1 MPRRTMLRNA
11 LGVAVLLIIV
21 LIGSAA
27 EPRTS
32 NICRDAAQHAAA
44 QTSVPFAV
52 LWAIAQTE
60 TGHNKNGDVTPWPW
74 TLNIEGQGYWLDTR
88 AAALVR
94 AQLSVARNVH
104 SFDLGCFQ
112 INYRW
117 HGQHFASVDQMLD
130 PDAGASYAARFL
142 KRLFDETGS
151 WSEAAG
157 AYHSR
162 TPILAAQYRQRFDQ
176 FYAAAADTNILPS
189 ILASRENTFPLL
201 RPGSGHTA
209 MGSLVPV
216 LNGR

>member
-1 MPRRTMLRNA
+1 MPRRRMLRNA
-11 LGVAVLLIIV
+11 LGFAVLLIIV
-21 LIGSAA
+21 HMGSPA
-27 EPRTS
+27 EPRKS
-32 NICRDAAQHAAA
+32 NICRDAAQRAAA

-60 TGHNKNGDVTPWPW
+60 TGRNKDGHVTPWPW
-74 TLNIEGQGYWLDTR
+74 TINVDGQGYWLDTR
-88 AAALVR
+88 AAAL
-94 AQLSVARNVH
+94 AQARLSVVRNVH

-142 KRLFDETGS
+142 QQLFDETGS
-151 WSEAAG
+151 WSQAAG

-201 RPGSGHTA
+201 QPGSGHTA